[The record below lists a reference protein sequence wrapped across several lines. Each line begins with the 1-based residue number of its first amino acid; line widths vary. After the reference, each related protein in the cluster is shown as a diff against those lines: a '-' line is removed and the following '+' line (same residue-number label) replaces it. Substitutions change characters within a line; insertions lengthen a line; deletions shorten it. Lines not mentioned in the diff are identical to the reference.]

1 MHDHAMGWIST
12 QNKAKPI
19 RLLVAQQLSSNQTV
33 NWTCKDM
40 EVNAEQVG
48 KVVWNVETCEAVN
61 ICQTW
66 G

>member
-1 MHDHAMGWIST
+1 MQTCMITRWDGYRPKT
-12 QNKAKPI
+12 
-19 RLLVAQQLSSNQTV
+19 RLSQFGYWQLSSYRPIDRL
-33 NWTCKDM
+33 CKDM